1 MTVSTQQPD
10 ESSLISRLIELIN
23 NLSESQQRELLTT
36 LEDWH
41 RKEQRKHPRKPC
53 LIVVDYADRDRAFK
67 DFIKNISAGGV
78 FIETNM
84 PFSVGRKLTLT
95 FSSSNYE
102 KPIKVTGEIVWTGT
116 LGIGVKFKAA
126 NQDLEAIIKFL

>member
-1 MTVSTQQPD
+1 
-10 ESSLISRLIELIN
+10 
-23 NLSESQQRELLTT
+23 
-36 LEDWH
+36 
-41 RKEQRKHPRKPC
+41 
-53 LIVVDYADRDRAFK
+53 
-67 DFIKNISAGGV
+67 V